1 MSDLEYMKTFAEVSG
16 LAIDERAL
24 ELLAKYRDLLL
35 HYNKTTNLIGP
46 MDGVQ
51 IEQRLLIDSLTAAAT
66 YAPTGSILDV
76 GSGAGLPGIPL
87 GIVYPELPVSLV
99 EPRNKRVQFL
109 QLALTRLGL
118 DSSISVVKSQ
128 IETAKIDKHEYAV
141 AKAFRAPAVWLEIAL
156 GLTTPEGVIVCMHGP
171 NAELMPKADELQ
183 LDRIAYTESVKT
195 TFGAHEGDVVRS
207 VSVFQRKS
215 VS

>member
-1 MSDLEYMKTFAEVSG
+1 MSDLEFVKNFAEVSG
-16 LAIDERAL
+16 LAIDENAL
-24 ELLAKYRDLLL
+24 NLMADYRDLLL

-66 YAPTGSILDV
+66 YAPTGSIMDV

-87 GIVYPELPVSLV
+87 GIVYPDLPVTLV

-109 QLALTRLGL
+109 QIALTRLKL
-118 DSSISVVKSQ
+118 DSVTVVKSQ
-128 IETAKIDKHEYAV
+128 IETAKIEKHDYVV
-141 AKAFRAPAVWLEIAL
+141 AKAFRTPDVWLEIAL
-156 GLTTPEGVIVCMHGP
+156 DLTTPEGVMVCMHGP
-171 NAELMPKADELQ
+171 NAELMPKAAELQ
-183 LDRIAYTESVKT
+183 LERVAYTESVKT

-207 VSVFQRKS
+207 VSVFQRKR